1 MRTVHW
7 IAVALVFTALDIGFF
22 VLYRAGWIHFGRSPA
37 ETGSTSSAVAPPG
50 DVQVV
55 RISAEARKNLKLLS
69 KPPDKEPYW
78 HWVQIPGE
86 VVDRPGVSDRGV
98 TAPAVGVVAAIHA
111 FPGDTVRVGDP
122 LFTLQ
127 VFSEYLQNTQSELFK
142 ASRENVLLAEQKKRL
157 EGLARDGAI
166 AEVKLIDLENQTRR
180 QNTLIQSY
188 RQDLLTRG
196 FSSTQIDGVAEGRF
210 VSTIDVA
217 APPHIMDINAAGD
230 VNADSLKLVKGTKD
244 GPTYELQEL
253 KVELGQQVQAGQLLS
268 VLANHRALF
277 LEGHAF
283 KNEAT
288 FLENAIREKR
298 SVKVEFAEDDQAH
311 WPDAVQKFEIRHLA
325 NTIDSVSRTFDF
337 FIPLTNQSRTY
348 DKDGRTFVVW
358 RFRPGQRV
366 RLHVPVEEFK
376 DALVLPAGAVVRE
389 GPEAYVF
396 IQNGD
401 LFRRAAVHV
410 LHEDR
415 FKIAIADDGAVSP
428 GLYVAQ
434 SSAATLNRVLKA
446 QVASG
451 VRADVHVHADGSV
464 HAAH

>member
-7 IAVALVFTALDIGFF
+7 IAVAIVFTALGIALV
-22 VLYRAGWIHFGRSPA
+22 VLHRAGWIRFGRDAAESRSPHATTPSA
-37 ETGSTSSAVAPPG
+37 EI
-50 DVQVV
+50 QVL
-55 RISAEARKNLKLLS
+55 RISAEARKNLKLVS
-69 KPPDKEPYW
+69 KPPVQEPYW
-78 HWVQIPGE
+78 RWVQIPGE

-111 FPGDTVRVGDP
+111 FPGDTVSVGDP

-142 ASRENVLLAEQKKRL
+142 ASRENILLAEQKKRL
-157 EGLARDGAI
+157 EGLAKEGAI
-166 AEVKLIDLENQTRR
+166 AEVKLIELENQTRR

-196 FSSTQIDGVAEGRF
+196 FSATQIDGVAEGKF
-210 VSTIDVA
+210 VSTIDIA
-217 APPHIMDINAAGD
+217 APPHVVDMNAARD
-230 VNADSLKLVKGTKD
+230 VAPDALKLVKGTND
-244 GPTYELQEL
+244 GPAYEVQDL

-268 VLANHRALF
+268 VLANHQVLF

-283 KNEAT
+283 KNEAPC
-288 FLENAIREKR
+288 LENAVREKR
-298 SVKVEFAEDDQAH
+298 SVNVEFAEDDQTH
-311 WPDAVQKFEIRHLA
+311 WPEAAQKFEIRHLA
-325 NTIDSVSRTFDF
+325 NTIDPVSRTFDF

-348 DKDGRTFVVW
+348 EKDGRTFVVW

-366 RLHVPVEEFK
+366 RLHVPAEEFK
-376 DALVLPAGAVVRE
+376 DSLVLPAGAVVRE

-396 IQNGD
+396 VQNGD
-401 LFRRAAVHV
+401 LFRRTAVHV

-415 FKIAIADDGAVSP
+415 FKIAIADDGAVNP

-446 QVASG
+446 QAASG
-451 VRADVHVHADGSV
+451 VRADVHVHADGSI